1 MQGCFWMSHT
11 TETLAKA
18 PKAICSQKS
27 IYWKLL
33 LNLSLFKTF
42 FPLSQEWHS
51 DQNGQHARS
60 ACSKQLETTMEKME
74 TFVCLQINRT
84 EEQRKWRD
92 RTWTINNEQATL
104 YKLTGTKFLA
114 LWHSS
119 KIRQPSKFVPPHQSI
134 SCCRRL
140 LRVLLNFPNKE
151 KK

>member
-33 LNLSLFKTF
+33 LNLSLRLF
-42 FPLSQEWHS
+42 SHS
-51 DQNGQHARS
+51 LKNDILI
-60 ACSKQLETTMEKME
+60 KMVKLETTMEKME